1 MNNLKELNV
10 HKGSLLISPP
20 LTEDNFFNNSVIFL
34 AHHSYDSVV
43 GFIINKPIEVKI
55 NDLTENFPNIEVKVY
70 FGGPVDTDNLYF
82 IYRAP
87 YKIDGSVHIV
97 SDLYWGGN
105 LEQIK
110 NLLNNGILGIDDIR
124 FFLGYSGWDYNQLRD
139 EIKNQSWVIDEFE
152 DCLFDMDVSKLWEDR
167 LCLKENKYK
176 LWVNAPKDISLN

>member
-1 MNNLKELNV
+1 MGVGNTTTSFFHQIVFFIRCETQITLSHNKIAKIEARRAINNL
-10 HKGSLLISPP
+10 I
-20 LTEDNFFNNSVIFL
+20 
-34 AHHSYDSVV
+34 
-43 GFIINKPIEVKI
+43 
-55 NDLTENFPNIEVKVY
+55 ENFPNIDVKVY
-70 FGGPVDTDNLYF
+70 YGGPVDTDNLYF
-82 IYRAP
+82 VYRAP
-87 YKIDGSVHIV
+87 HKIDGSVHIV
-97 SDLYWGGN
+97 SDMYWGGN

-124 FFLGYSGWDYNQLRD
+124 FFLGYSGWDYNQLID